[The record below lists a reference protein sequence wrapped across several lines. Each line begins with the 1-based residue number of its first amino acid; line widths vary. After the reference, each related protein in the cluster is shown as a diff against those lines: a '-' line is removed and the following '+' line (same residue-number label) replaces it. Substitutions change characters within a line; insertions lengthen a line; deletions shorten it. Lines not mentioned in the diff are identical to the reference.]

1 MTDDGVSTAKGR
13 ATRDRIVGA
22 AAEIMHRKGV
32 AGTAMPAVR
41 ADAGVSSSQIY
52 HYFTDKDAL
61 TRAVLDRWAEQI
73 VASQVASLA
82 SVTDFAGLR
91 GWRDDVVAGAA
102 GGFGCPLGVL
112 TTELAGEDWA
122 RRAGGEGFRRWQQA
136 IGAALDR
143 LVECGVL
150 RDDVDVESWSV
161 TMLSAVQGGLLLSRV
176 TGDTQALATA
186 LDTTLDALARAGK
199 VDR

>member
-1 MTDDGVSTAKGR
+1 MPTDGVSTAKGR

-22 AAEIMHRKGV
+22 AAEIMYRKGV
-32 AGTAMPAVR
+32 AGTAMPALR

-61 TRAVLDRWAEQI
+61 TKAVLDRWAEEI
-73 VASQVASLA
+73 VASQIAVLA
-82 SVTDFAGLR
+82 SVEDFAGLR
-91 GWRDDVVAGAA
+91 RWRDHVVNGAA

-122 RRAGGEGFRRWQQA
+122 RRAGGDGFERWQHG
-136 IGAALDR
+136 IGDALDR

-150 RDDVDVESWSV
+150 GDDVEAASWSV
-161 TMLSAVQGGLLLSRV
+161 TLLSAVQGGLLLSRV
-176 TGDTQALATA
+176 TGSTQALATA
-186 LDTTLDALARAGK
+186 LDTTLDALARAGE
-199 VDR
+199 VDG